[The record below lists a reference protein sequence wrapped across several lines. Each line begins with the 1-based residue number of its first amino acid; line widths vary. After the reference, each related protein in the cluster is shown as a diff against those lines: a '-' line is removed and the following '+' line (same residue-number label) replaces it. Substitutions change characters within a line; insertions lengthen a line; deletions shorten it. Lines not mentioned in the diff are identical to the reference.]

1 MTRAFLDISVTPS
14 VRTMQVANG
23 ARPYTAASRPVSGVD
38 QLGESEQRFIEDRDS
53 FYLATVSET
62 GWPYVQHRGGP
73 KGFLHLLDGR
83 TLAFADF
90 RGNRQYISTGNL
102 TASDRAA
109 IILVDYANRRR
120 LKLYARVEMRS
131 TAESP
136 ELTAR
141 VAPRDYRGVPEH
153 ITPRF
158 DEAQVLRIMEPVR
171 ARIAQLEAEN
181 AALRALNPG
190 AGDRRDSPRVETPGT

>member
-53 FYLATVSET
+53 FYLTTVSET

-141 VAPRDYRGVPEH
+141 VAPRDYRGVPERVVVLRLEAFDWNCSQH

-171 ARIAQLEAEN
+171 EIG
-181 AALRALNPG
+181 RAH
-190 AGDRRDSPRVETPGT
+190 V